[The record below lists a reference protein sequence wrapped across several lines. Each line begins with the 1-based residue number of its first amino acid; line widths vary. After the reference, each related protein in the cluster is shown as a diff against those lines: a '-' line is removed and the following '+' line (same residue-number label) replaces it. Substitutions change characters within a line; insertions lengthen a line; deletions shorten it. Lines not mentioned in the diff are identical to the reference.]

1 MTTGIWESDDVWDV
15 RRAVTTAAGAHRDLA
30 AYNEAGVL
38 EAADVHVARRVCAVA
53 GDTDPRSALA
63 VALAVRAV
71 RHGSVCL
78 SLDDVAELAPELPWP
93 ATEDWRTALSTSR
106 VCAAGVLAVEHGLVY
121 LDRYRAQEQQ
131 VADDLVARVSRPAP
145 AVDDRLLA
153 AALDR
158 LYPDDRYA
166 EQRAAC
172 AGAATRWTTVLTGGP
187 GTGKTTTVARILAVL
202 TEQLGPDARIALAA
216 PTGKAAARL
225 QEQVLAAG
233 RDLPTTDAARLE
245 GLRATTIH
253 RLLGFRR
260 DNHTRFRHDR
270 SHRLPHDLVVVDETS
285 MVSLTMMARLLEAVR
300 PDARLVLVGDPDQL
314 ASVEAGAVL
323 DDLVTGFRDTPDSPV
338 VELGTV
344 HRFGATI
351 GELAAALRVG
361 DADAAIAVLRA
372 GHDAVGWVDSDDPAD
387 AERAIRESALP
398 AARAVREDAVAG
410 EAAAALQA
418 LDRHR
423 LLTPHRD
430 TVRWWN
436 SRIEQW
442 LREAEPEAADL
453 LRDRMYAGRPLLVT
467 RNDAGLGVHN
477 GDTGVVVRGGGGRV
491 RAVLA
496 GASGPIE
503 LAPGRLADVETMH
516 AMTIHKSQGSQAH
529 EVTVLLPDADSRLL
543 TRELLY
549 TAVTRA
555 QGGVRLI
562 GSEESL
568 RAALARRAQRASGL
582 QRRLAGSLDSAET
595 TRTRR

>member
-1 MTTGIWESDDVWDV
+1 MTTTTWESDDAWDV
-15 RRAVTTAAGAHRDLA
+15 RRALGAGGDLA
-30 AYNEAGVL
+30 AYNAAGVL
-38 EAADVHVARRVCAVA
+38 ESADAHVAQRACAIA
-53 GDTDPRSALA
+53 GDPSPRSVLA

-78 SLDDVAELAPELPWP
+78 ALDEVAELAPALDWP
-93 ATEDWRTALSTSR
+93 DPAEWLETLRTSPVVAR
-106 VCAAGVLAVEHGLVY
+106 GVLAVEHDLVY
-121 LDRYRAQEQQ
+121 LDRYRVQEQQ
-131 VADDLVARVSRPAP
+131 VADDLLARSARPAP
-145 AVDDRLLA
+145 SVDAGLLE

-158 LYPDDRYA
+158 LYPDDAYA

-202 TEQLGPDARIALAA
+202 TEQVPDARVALAA

-233 RDLPTTDAARLE
+233 STLQPADAARLE
-245 GLRATTIH
+245 GLRATTLH

-260 DNHTRFRHDR
+260 DNQTRFRHDR
-270 SHRLPHDLVVVDETS
+270 TNRLPHDLIIVDETS

-323 DDLVTGFRDTPDSPV
+323 DDLVSGFRGRVDSPV

-351 GELAAALRVG
+351 GELAAAIRVG
-361 DADAAIAVLRA
+361 DAEAAIAVLRA
-372 GHDAVGWVDSDDPAD
+372 GHDDVRWTPTDDPTAVMAAVRD
-387 AERAIRESALP
+387 AALP
-398 AARAVREDAVAG
+398 AARGVR
-410 EAAAALQA
+410 AAALAGDAMAALEA
-418 LDRHR
+418 LDEHR
-423 LLTPHRD
+423 MLAAHRD
-430 TVRWWN
+430 SVTWWN
-436 SRIEQW
+436 SRVEQW
-442 LREAEPEAADL
+442 LREAEPGAPDL

-467 RNDAGLGVHN
+467 RNDAVLGVHN
-477 GDTGVVVRGGGGRV
+477 GDTGVVVRGADGRP

-496 GASGPIE
+496 GAGGPLE

-516 AMTIHKSQGSQAH
+516 AMTIHKSQGSQAR
-529 EVTVLLPDADSRLL
+529 EVTVLLPDADSLLL

-555 QGGVRLI
+555 RGVVRLI

-568 RAALARRAQRASGL
+568 RAALARRAHRASGL
-582 QRRLAGSLDSAET
+582 QRRLSGSLASLPET
-595 TRTRR
+595 YLPGGNQ